1 MTAHYRRALADGPD
15 ARARNRRDDVPMNW
29 GRIGVGLAICAV
41 GVVIAVAAS
50 PVAGAIVIGIGA
62 FVVPA
67 VGEYAARQQRR

>member
-1 MTAHYRRALADGPD
+1 
-15 ARARNRRDDVPMNW
+15 MNW